1 MHNILN
7 ILSDGNSF
15 CWDFV
20 LTGFRFRSHM
30 PKSMMMMMMM
40 IMMGLTKNS

>member
-20 LTGFRFRSHM
+20 LTGFRSHM